1 MGVMKILKIIFLF
14 VFMNVNSQFTTN
26 VMTYNIRY
34 GTANDV
40 ENHWDKRKDKVIDI
54 LTNYNASIIGLQE
67 AQKFQLD
74 YILEKMPNY
83 SYIGKPREDDKN
95 AEYSCILYK
104 KDDFEVVSKNTLWL
118 SKTPNTMSKGWDAVC
133 YRIVTYGLFQSKKE
147 KDKKIWIL
155 NTHLDHLGIEARYE
169 SSNFLKE
176 LSNQLI
182 LEQNFPLLLMGDFNA
197 TLTEKSIENLLVNFD
212 ETSSKSINK
221 SSGLVATFNNFEF
234 ETKPLHKIDY
244 VFCFKNALIKILNHK
259 TIDFSFENKYPSDH
273 FPVLVNIEY

>member
-1 MGVMKILKIIFLF
+1 
-14 VFMNVNSQFTTN
+14 MNVNSQFTSN

-40 ENHWDKRKDKVIDI
+40 ENHWDKRKDKVIDL

-67 AQKFQLD
+67 VQKFQLD

-83 SYIGKPREDDKN
+83 SYIGKPREDDEN

-104 KDDFEVVSKNTLWL
+104 KEDYEVVSENTLWL

-155 NTHLDHLGIEARYE
+155 NTHLDHFGTEARFE
-169 SSNFLKE
+169 SSKILIE
-176 LSNQLI
+176 LSKQL
-182 LEQNFPLLLMGDFNA
+182 LHKQYYPLLLMGDFNA
-197 TLTEKSIENLLVNFD
+197 TITEKSIENLLVSFD
-212 ETSSKSINK
+212 ETFSKSITK
-221 SSGLVATFNNFEF
+221 PSGPVGTFNNFEYN
-234 ETKPLHKIDY
+234 TIPNNKIDY
-244 VFCFKNALIKILNHK
+244 VFCFKNSTLQVLNHL
-259 TIDFSFENKYPSDH
+259 TIDDSFDHKYPSDH
-273 FPVLVNIEY
+273 FPVLVEIEY